1 MVNLKELKGIPFG
14 TKFRFLGDDG
24 LPTGDFEHKSEKHAD
39 IAPETLV
46 AVEEPLKQKKPP
58 KASPKDKAKTAKK
71 PPAKTKPVDHAEL
84 HEELAAARKLLA
96 EFRRHAKG
104 RGEPSG
110 LVRITRSF
118 AYKHNIGNYQ
128 SVDFF
133 CSQQVQCKAEDAEA
147 KADQVIAFCKAQVK
161 RDLEQFKA
169 DQQRHRNG
177 HDAPSGY
184 GG

>member
-1 MVNLKELKGIPFG
+1 MVNLKEIKNIPFG
-14 TKFRFLGDDG
+14 TKFRFLGDDS

-58 KASPKDKAKTAKK
+58 KAPPKDKAKTVKK
-71 PPAKTKPVDHAEL
+71 PPAKSNNGSAEL
-84 HEELAAARKLLA
+84 HEEMAAARKLLA

-118 AYKHNIGNYQ
+118 SFKLNLGDYQ
-128 SVDFF
+128 SADFF

-147 KADQVIAFCKAQVK
+147 KSLAVIEFCKAQIK
-161 RDLEQFKA
+161 RDIATFKEERSKR
-169 DQQRHRNG
+169 Q
-177 HDAPSGY
+177 S
-184 GG
+184 

>member
-118 AYKHNIGNYQ
+118 SFKLNLGDYQ
-128 SVDFF
+128 SADFF

-147 KADQVIAFCKAQVK
+147 KSLAVIEFCKAQIK
-161 RDLEQFKA
+161 RDIATFKEERSKR
-169 DQQRHRNG
+169 Q
-177 HDAPSGY
+177 S
-184 GG
+184 